1 MSLRKKQTA
10 SEMRDDTAAGKRF
23 EGTPED
29 EGIPFDQDRLAKMRA
44 VAASGLN
51 PSSALD
57 LLARLIAEVPNA
69 SKQTMDRIKTVDK
82 LISTARSVME
92 TKLKNEEVLALT
104 TRLDEIET
112 RIEGLAARGTDRP
125 PQPTEIW
132 NRPDE

>member
-1 MSLRKKQTA
+1 MSPRKKQTA
-10 SEMRDDTAAGKRF
+10 SEIRDDTAAGKRF

-29 EGIPFDQDRLAKMRA
+29 EGIPFDQDSLAKMRA
-44 VAASGLN
+44 VAVSGLN

-57 LLARLIAEVPNA
+57 LLARLIAEVPLA

-92 TKLKNEEVLALT
+92 TKLKNEEVAALT

-112 RIEGLAARGTDRP
+112 RIERLAARGTDRTH
-125 PQPTEIW
+125 QPTEIW